1 MAIEARHKYEIR
13 SPAQLRQAAELEALA
28 NRVAAMLEAAGVDVS
43 GSGGSSASRSEASER
58 ASRKDGDGQT
68 PAAASDT
75 SAHGSSNGTYLQVGL
90 SKLKKE
96 AAELREKL
104 SDKTSFIVQQAA
116 VRLAQSTN
124 VDPTDRRIDQ
134 WLTQARARYY
144 NSIPLWQ
151 QKAEKLEAL
160 AAEWEKKIATGAVT
174 PLRPVEGTPSR
185 KKVIKQAA
193 GPDPTAGRP
202 VARGRGRRKREPRDE
217 GAASAV
223 PPELLESSVPQ
234 VEAQMSSLRGTLFGS
249 NIDVPGHEAT
259 TYVQL
264 AIDKMRQEADAWE
277 KKYRSAAAFVQD
289 NLACRMLQENNRN
302 PPPETTRRW
311 MTLAARRFS
320 YRGCVSLQEAAD
332 LRRAAD
338 NLEKEAAAAGVLIR
352 TSQEPTAPPSESAGP
367 SQAAQAEGMAGGP
380 RIRIPG
386 EGDATFAHIAIA
398 SLRRRAEKIRALWC
412 CGKKMYVAIQVAHRV
427 VRTGQPSPSESTLR
441 VWKTEAGNRYER
453 RSSEKRKLAEQL
465 EAQALALEQEL
476 HSLLSSARAPEA
488 SPPPVSEETA
498 EQSSPGVSGKRKEK
512 RKHLAPS
519 SSEQPGEG
527 SSSGGGLRVPRSL
540 WLTPVAAFR
549 LDAPSSGDGGEVAS
563 SRRLEPSTT
572 QKAQKKRDC
581 RSEQVTA
588 SSSTAVKRAPQASGE
603 QVPARREPVR
613 SSTLHRSPAP
623 SETK

>member
-1 MAIEARHKYEIR
+1 
-13 SPAQLRQAAELEALA
+13 L
-28 NRVAAMLEAAGVDVS
+28 S
-43 GSGGSSASRSEASER
+43 GTAWWFV
-58 ASRKDGDGQT
+58 
-68 PAAASDT
+68 T
-75 SAHGSSNGTYLQVGL
+75 S
-90 SKLKKE
+90 
-96 AAELREKL
+96 
-104 SDKTSFIVQQAA
+104 
-116 VRLAQSTN
+116 
-124 VDPTDRRIDQ
+124 
-134 WLTQARARYY
+134 
-144 NSIPLWQ
+144 
-151 QKAEKLEAL
+151 
-160 AAEWEKKIATGAVT
+160 
-174 PLRPVEGTPSR
+174 
-185 KKVIKQAA
+185 
-193 GPDPTAGRP
+193 

-234 VEAQMSSLRGTLFGS
+234 VEAQMSSLRGTFFGS

-302 PPPETTRRW
+302 PPPDTTRRW

-367 SQAAQAEGMAGGP
+367 SQAAQAEGMAG
-380 RIRIPG
+380 
-386 EGDATFAHIAIA
+386 
-398 SLRRRAEKIRALWC
+398 
-412 CGKKMYVAIQVAHRV
+412 
-427 VRTGQPSPSESTLR
+427 
-441 VWKTEAGNRYER
+441 
-453 RSSEKRKLAEQL
+453 
-465 EAQALALEQEL
+465 
-476 HSLLSSARAPEA
+476 
-488 SPPPVSEETA
+488 A

-581 RSEQVTA
+581 RSQQVTA
-588 SSSTAVKRAPQASGE
+588 SSSTTVKRAPQASGE

-623 SETK
+623 SET